1 MIIAGIL
8 ICLFWLFLGFLG
20 HLLAERKHGKHTEL
34 LVLGLFLGPL
44 TFLAL
49 RD

>member
-1 MIIAGIL
+1 MIALICAGIWVVFG
-8 ICLFWLFLGFLG
+8 ITG
-20 HLLAERKHGKHTEL
+20 HLLAERKYGNHTEL
-34 LVLGLFLGPL
+34 LILGAALGPL